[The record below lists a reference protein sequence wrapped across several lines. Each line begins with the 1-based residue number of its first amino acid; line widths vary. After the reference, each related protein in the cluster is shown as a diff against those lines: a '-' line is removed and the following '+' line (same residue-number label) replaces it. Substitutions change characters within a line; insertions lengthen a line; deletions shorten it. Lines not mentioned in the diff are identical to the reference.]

1 MTRQE
6 YLSWCKQRSLEYVDT
21 GDLNQAVTSMLSDLG
36 KHEETKNHA
45 GIGLGMQM
53 MIGCFLQTADEVRK
67 FIDGFN

>member
-36 KHEETKNHA
+36 KHEETKNHS

-53 MIGCFLQTADEVRK
+53 MTGGFLQFTQHD
-67 FIDGFN
+67 F